1 MQMYSGDSAEYHLNS
16 MKYNVIVSALEN
28 IILSFKELR

>member
-1 MQMYSGDSAEYHLNS
+1 MYFCDSAEYHLNS
-16 MKYNVIVSALEN
+16 MKYNVNVSALEN